1 MKKGFPFISVLEAV
15 CYSVAISF
23 LSLVLIG
30 TIIMK
35 IVQ

>member
-23 LSLVLIG
+23 LSQVLIG
-30 TIIMK
+30 TIFIK